1 MIRKWPQE
9 VGILEFWRSVYSS
22 STLFF
27 LASLSVH
34 SPRCDPYIFLIL
46 SIVFARKVSCRE
58 TKIKILLLNKRPS
71 RQNLRLIL
79 ATPGGGGDPP
89 IKVFTQGVFV
99 SGWWW

>member
-79 ATPGGGGDPP
+79 ATPNSYDLYR
-89 IKVFTQGVFV
+89 KGVLCFV
-99 SGWWW
+99 ICSNLKAS